1 MSMKKISIVIADDHA
16 LIRLG
21 LSNIINKHNQY
32 ELLGEFDNG
41 KTVLEYVLENE
52 PDIAVLDIEMPVMN
66 GLEVCKH
73 IRENKLETKVIFLTM
88 LNEESVFNKARLLGA
103 NGYILKDFAL
113 EELAIALEKVH
124 QGNFYLSYNL
134 SEKLSK
140 KSSKLLNDEVIKQK
154 ISVLTATEKKV
165 LQLIAINLNSKQIA
179 EKIFSSELTI
189 KTHRQN
195 IMRKLELNGEQ
206 NSLTK
211 FAVQNKDYLI

>member
-1 MSMKKISIVIADDHA
+1 M
-16 LIRLG
+16 IRLG

-73 IRENKLETKVIFLTM
+73 IRENKLETKVIYLTM

-206 NSLTK
+206 NSLIK
-211 FAVQNKDYLI
+211 FAAQNKDYFI

>member
-1 MSMKKISIVIADDHA
+1 MKKISIVIADDHA

-73 IRENKLETKVIFLTM
+73 IRENKLETKVIYLTM

-206 NSLTK
+206 NSLIK
-211 FAVQNKDYLI
+211 FAAQNKDYFI

>member
-73 IRENKLETKVIFLTM
+73 IRENKLETKVIYLTM

-206 NSLTK
+206 NSLIK
-211 FAVQNKDYLI
+211 FAAQNKDYFI

>member
-1 MSMKKISIVIADDHA
+1 MKKISIVIADDHA